1 MSARAPLPAAPRT
14 ATTSGAAQPAA
25 PPRATNW
32 LTELSSQ
39 RRAVAAA
46 STTQSSA
53 APGRDTSKRLS
64 LGKRKLAEADA
75 ELQRGARAAAA
86 QLCPP
91 TPVLLG
97 WIASRDEACTLAF
110 LWRFLDGSTSARPH
124 PRDGPFDPYAHAR
137 VAGCSIYTK
146 RADGDEGDGDGG
158 GHVDCDDGEVCH
170 HIDLRDGAA
179 EPEMQRRAWVAVARL
194 LSGEHGCILVVPNAQ
209 LVARTLLLA
218 LPWVVREARRPPQI
232 ELAAAAAAATT
243 TADDRR
249 DDGDEELLPRLLR
262 DTGVLN
268 VERWVDPIVA
278 AWLCDPDLS
287 EEDQQL
293 PRLYAK
299 HLPAD
304 ADAPTSAGDATS
316 ELRSCWALLEQLFEL
331 LSRGAG
337 ALAAAQAAVAREMR
351 VAAVLA
357 AMELAGIAAHPP
369 TLKQPLAAVDAR
381 SRQLTREAE
390 ALLGRPILLSSP
402 QQVSEALYVSL
413 KLPPPRLGPGE
424 TVVKAGHG
432 STADAALQALV
443 RTQPQARLPAMVLQF
458 RELNKLRTAFLEP
471 YLERVIADGRRQ
483 SHQQHSQHHHLDDA
497 APAPAPVPRL
507 FCCWQ
512 QTAVGTGR
520 LSCRSPNLQQV
531 PRSATTFTTADG
543 ETLAISVR
551 EALVAPPGHL
561 LISADYNQ
569 LEVRLFA
576 ALSKDPTLQR
586 ELRGGGDLFRRLA
599 AMWLKL
605 PDAEVTPAQRSTVK
619 AMTYGLLYGLGV
631 ERLAEQLTEKS
642 DQPVGRDEA
651 AQMRTTFLKSFPT
664 LTSYMTQLKANAR
677 RQGKVVTAGG
687 RHRLLPHLASTN
699 GNERA
704 RAERQAINSTI
715 QGSAADV
722 MKEAMLRCRQR
733 LHERGLR
740 AVLLAQIHD
749 ELLFEVP
756 AAQLR
761 AAASCVKTTMETIQ
775 FEGSVHG
782 PLPPLPV
789 SVVSGATWGHMQT
802 LELSDE

>member
-1 MSARAPLPAAPRT
+1 M
-14 ATTSGAAQPAA
+14 
-25 PPRATNW
+25 
-32 LTELSSQ
+32 
-39 RRAVAAA
+39 
-46 STTQSSA
+46 
-53 APGRDTSKRLS
+53 
-64 LGKRKLAEADA
+64 
-75 ELQRGARAAAA
+75 
-86 QLCPP
+86 
-91 TPVLLG
+91 
-97 WIASRDEACTLAF
+97 
-110 LWRFLDGSTSARPH
+110 
-124 PRDGPFDPYAHAR
+124 
-137 VAGCSIYTK
+137 
-146 RADGDEGDGDGG
+146 
-158 GHVDCDDGEVCH
+158 CH
-170 HIDLRDGAA
+170 HIDLRAGAA
-179 EPEMQRRAWVAVARL
+179 APELQRRAWVAVARL
-194 LSGEHGCILVVPNAQ
+194 LGGEHECILVVPNAQ

-218 LPWVVREARRPPQI
+218 LPEVVREARRPPQL
-232 ELAAAAAAATT
+232 ELAAATAVAAATT
-243 TADDRR
+243 AVAADGGGE
-249 DDGDEELLPRLLR
+249 GDEELLPRLLR
-262 DTGVLN
+262 DTGALK

-278 AWLCDPDLS
+278 AWLCDPDMS

-293 PRLYAK
+293 PQLYAR

-304 ADAPTSAGDATS
+304 ADAPTGAGDATA

-331 LSRGAG
+331 LIRGAG
-337 ALAAAQAAVAREMR
+337 ALAAAQAALAREMR

-357 AMELAGIAAHPP
+357 AMELAGIAAHAP

-413 KLPPPRLGPGE
+413 QLPPPRLGPGE

-443 RTQPQARLPAMVLQF
+443 RTQPHARLPAMVLQF
-458 RELNKLRTAFLEP
+458 REIAKLQSTFLQP
-471 YLERVIADGRRQ
+471 YLDRVIADGRR
-483 SHQQHSQHHHLDDA
+483 SHHHHHHHYLDDA
-497 APAPAPVPRL
+497 DAAAAPVPVPRL

-543 ETLAISVR
+543 ETTAISVR
-551 EALVAPPGHL
+551 DALVAPPGHL
-561 LISADYNQ
+561 LLSIDYNQ

-586 ELRGGGDLFRRLA
+586 ELRSGGDVFRRLA

-605 PDAEVTPAQRSTVK
+605 PVDDVTPAQRSAVK
-619 AMTYGLLYGLGV
+619 TMTYGLLYGLGV
-631 ERLAEQLTEKS
+631 EQLANKLTERS
-642 DQPVGRDEA
+642 DRPVGRDEA
-651 AQMRTTFLKSFPT
+651 AQMRNTFLKSFPT
-664 LTSYMTQLKANAR
+664 LTSYMTQLKAHAR

-687 RHRLLPHLASTN
+687 RHRLLPHIASAN

-740 AVLLAQIHD
+740 AVLVAQIHD

-756 AAQLR
+756 TAQLR
-761 AAASCVKTTMETIQ
+761 AAASCVKDTMQTIQ

-789 SVVSGATWGHMQT
+789 SVVSGATWGQMQT